1 MRNAVIF
8 LLAVLALAGC
18 RYDSTADLRT
28 SAKEYSTAAAFPPG
42 DHVFQSKDQS
52 SLLFLSVQADKAVV
66 SHQIEGSDALGETL
80 VALLDSDAFPQNMF
94 VAMALGAKSK
104 EGVQSYYYYPFSFG
118 KTHVEWHSP
127 SQPTKVFGLTD
138 LAEQMKTIQK
148 GKVFSLVPPEQ
159 QQTVL
164 ARFADWK
171 ARTTAAREAKKTG
184 RSAPAPAPAPVMSQP
199 AMTQPTVDGLTIGDG
214 VHVAGVFSDSPSII
228 QDIDQANQRVKVRR
242 YSDGISEWVPF
253 DRIISR
259 EQSTVNN
266 VARTGVVIGAF
277 VCMLSPES
285 CAPGQK

>member
-18 RYDSTADLRT
+18 RFDSTADLRS
-28 SAKEYSTAAAFPPG
+28 SARQYTTAAAFPPG

-52 SLLFLSVQADKAVV
+52 SLLLLSVQPDKAVV
-66 SHQIEGSDALGETL
+66 TYQSKGDDALSETM

-94 VAMALGAKSK
+94 VAVALGGKSK
-104 EGVQSYYYYPFSFG
+104 AGVQTYYYYPFSFG

-127 SQPTKVFGLTD
+127 SQPTEVFGLAD
-138 LAEQMKTIQK
+138 LADQMRTIQK
-148 GKVFSLVPPEQ
+148 GTVFSLVPPEQ
-159 QQTVL
+159 QGAVL
-164 ARFADWK
+164 ARFVEWK
-171 ARTTAAREAKKTG
+171 ARTAAAREAKK
-184 RSAPAPAPAPVMSQP
+184 AAQAAPAPAPVMTQP

-228 QDIDQANQRVKVRR
+228 QDIDQANRRVKVRR
-242 YSDGISEWVPF
+242 YSDGISEWVPY

-277 VCMLSPES
+277 VCMLSPET
-285 CAPGQK
+285 CATDPK